1 MLKSLKNLQGKKMYR
16 KELQTLLS
24 KAAVPNFFFLYG
36 ADNFQNE
43 LYADFMKEKYQADE
57 TLKLF
62 FEEYSFTR
70 ASDFLSGASLFSEK
84 KLLEIKTSKKIPTKD
99 LKVLVD
105 LCKNNKDNFFLLELY
120 DESSKQGDI
129 EKIFYPNFA
138 RFFKAN
144 GAREGVEL
152 LSVKARQLRVEI
164 TQNAL
169 FTLFTSFD
177 ENLYLAA
184 SELNKF
190 SGLRVDESIIEQYC
204 YSLNL
209 GSFDSFFEKF
219 FKRQDFKSEL
229 EKILDNLNEIA
240 LINSLHNAFYRL
252 FKIALYA
259 KVHGKVDF
267 KELLGYTPPPQVG
280 QNLSSQAFSLK
291 IEQYKEIF
299 TLLLKSEHELK
310 TNANLAKKD
319 FLIANLLKLSRIL
332 KH

>member
-1 MLKSLKNLQGKKMYR
+1 MYR

-24 KAAVPNFFFLYG
+24 KDSIPNFFFLYG
-36 ADNFQNE
+36 ADNFQSE
-43 LYADFMKEKYQADE
+43 LYAEFIKEKYKPDE

-62 FEEYSFTR
+62 FEEYNFAR
-70 ASDFLSGASLFSEK
+70 ASDFLSAGSLFSEK
-84 KLLEIKTSKKIPTKD
+84 KLLEIKTSKKIAIKD
-99 LKVLVD
+99 LKILVD
-105 LCKNNKDNFFLLELY
+105 LCKNNADNFFLLEFY
-120 DESSKQGDI
+120 DESSKQSDI
-129 EKIFYPNFA
+129 EKIFSPHFV

-144 GAREGVEL
+144 GAKEGVEL
-152 LSVKARQLRVEI
+152 LSIKAKQLGVEI

-190 SGLRVDESIIEQYC
+190 SGLRVDEKTIEQYC
-204 YSLNL
+204 YSLNT
-209 GSFDSFFEKF
+209 GSFESFFDKIL
-219 FKRQDFKSEL
+219 KKQDFKSEL
-229 EKILDNLNEIA
+229 EKILDNFNEIA
-240 LINSLHNAFYRL
+240 LINSLYNSFYRL

-259 KVHGKVDF
+259 KVNGKIDF

-299 TLLLKSEHELK
+299 TLLLKSEYELK
-310 TNANLAKKD
+310 INSKLVKKE
-319 FLIANLLKLSRIL
+319 FLISNLLKLARIL
-332 KH
+332 KS

>member
-1 MLKSLKNLQGKKMYR
+1 MYR
-16 KELQTLLS
+16 KELQILLS
-24 KAAVPNFFFLYG
+24 KDSIPNFFFLYG
-36 ADNFQNE
+36 ADNFQSE
-43 LYADFMKEKYQADE
+43 LYAEFIKEKYKPDE

-62 FEEYSFTR
+62 FEEYNFTR
-70 ASDFLSGASLFSEK
+70 ASDFLSAGSLFSEK

-105 LCKNNKDNFFLLELY
+105 LCKNNTDNFFLLELY
-120 DESSKQGDI
+120 DESSKQSDI
-129 EKIFYPNFA
+129 EKIFSPHFV

-144 GAREGVEL
+144 GAKEGVEL
-152 LSVKARQLRVEI
+152 LNIKAKQLGVEI

-190 SGLRVDESIIEQYC
+190 SGLRVDEKTIEQYC
-204 YSLNL
+204 YSLNT
-209 GSFDSFFEKF
+209 GSFESFFDKIL
-219 FKRQDFKSEL
+219 KKQDFKSEL
-229 EKILDNLNEIA
+229 EKILDNFNEIA
-240 LINSLHNAFYRL
+240 LINSLYNSFYRL

-259 KVHGKVDF
+259 KINGKIDF

-299 TLLLKSEHELK
+299 TLLLKSEYELK
-310 TNANLAKKD
+310 TNPKLVKKE
-319 FLIANLLKLSRIL
+319 FLISNLLKLARIL
-332 KH
+332 KN

>member
-1 MLKSLKNLQGKKMYR
+1 MYR

-24 KAAVPNFFFLYG
+24 KDSIPNFFFLYG
-36 ADNFQNE
+36 ADNFQSE
-43 LYADFMKEKYQADE
+43 LYAEFIKEKYKPDE

-62 FEEYSFTR
+62 FEEYNFAR
-70 ASDFLSGASLFSEK
+70 ASDFLSAGSLFSEK
-84 KLLEIKTSKKIPTKD
+84 KLLEIKTSKKIAIKD
-99 LKVLVD
+99 LKILVD
-105 LCKNNKDNFFLLELY
+105 LCKNNADNFFLLEFY
-120 DESSKQGDI
+120 DESSKQSDI
-129 EKIFYPNFA
+129 EKIFSPHFV

-144 GAREGVEL
+144 GAKEGVEL
-152 LSVKARQLRVEI
+152 LSIKAKQLGVEI

-190 SGLRVDESIIEQYC
+190 SGLRVDEKTIEQYC
-204 YSLNL
+204 YSLNT
-209 GSFDSFFEKF
+209 GSFESFFDKIL
-219 FKRQDFKSEL
+219 KKQDFKSEL
-229 EKILDNLNEIA
+229 EKILDNFNEIA
-240 LINSLHNAFYRL
+240 LINSLYNSFYRL

-259 KVHGKVDF
+259 KINGKIDF

-299 TLLLKSEHELK
+299 TLLLKSEYELK
-310 TNANLAKKD
+310 TNSKLVKKE
-319 FLIANLLKLSRIL
+319 FLISNLLKLARIL
-332 KH
+332 KS

>member
-1 MLKSLKNLQGKKMYR
+1 MYR

-24 KAAVPNFFFLYG
+24 KDSIPNFFFLYG
-36 ADNFQNE
+36 ADNFQSE
-43 LYADFMKEKYQADE
+43 LYAEFIKEKYKPDE

-62 FEEYSFTR
+62 FEEYNFTH
-70 ASDFLSGASLFSEK
+70 ASDFLSTGSLFSEK
-84 KLLEIKTSKKIPTKD
+84 KLLEIKTSKKIPIKD
-99 LKVLVD
+99 LKILVE
-105 LCKNNKDNFFLLELY
+105 LCKNNADNFFLLEFY
-120 DESSKQGDI
+120 DESSKQSDI
-129 EKIFYPNFA
+129 EKIFSPHFV

-144 GAREGVEL
+144 GAKEGVEL
-152 LSVKARQLRVEI
+152 LSIKAKQLRVEI

-190 SGLRVDESIIEQYC
+190 SGLRVDEKTIEQYC
-204 YSLNL
+204 YSLNT
-209 GSFDSFFEKF
+209 GSFESFFDKIL
-219 FKRQDFKSEL
+219 KKQDFKSEL
-229 EKILDNLNEIA
+229 EKILDNFNEIA
-240 LINSLHNAFYRL
+240 LINSLYNSFYRL

-259 KVHGKVDF
+259 KINGKIDF

-299 TLLLKSEHELK
+299 TLLLKSEYELK
-310 TNANLAKKD
+310 TNPKLVKKE
-319 FLIANLLKLSRIL
+319 FLISNLLKLARIL
-332 KH
+332 KN

>member
-1 MLKSLKNLQGKKMYR
+1 MYR

-24 KAAVPNFFFLYG
+24 KDSIPNFFFLYG
-36 ADNFQNE
+36 ADNFQSE
-43 LYADFMKEKYQADE
+43 LYAEFIKEKYKPDE

-62 FEEYSFTR
+62 FEEYNFTH
-70 ASDFLSGASLFSEK
+70 ASDFLSAGSLFSEK
-84 KLLEIKTSKKIPTKD
+84 KLLEIKTSKKIPIKD
-99 LKVLVD
+99 LKILVE
-105 LCKNNKDNFFLLELY
+105 LCKNNADNFFLLEFY
-120 DESSKQGDI
+120 DESSKQSDI
-129 EKIFYPNFA
+129 EKIFSPHFV

-144 GAREGVEL
+144 GAKEGVEL
-152 LSVKARQLRVEI
+152 LSIKAKQLRVEI

-190 SGLRVDESIIEQYC
+190 SGLRVDEKTIEQYC
-204 YSLNL
+204 YSLNT
-209 GSFDSFFEKF
+209 GSFESFFDKIL
-219 FKRQDFKSEL
+219 KKQDFKSEL
-229 EKILDNLNEIA
+229 EKILDNFNEIA
-240 LINSLHNAFYRL
+240 LINSLYNSFYRL

-259 KVHGKVDF
+259 KVNGKIDF

-299 TLLLKSEHELK
+299 TLLLKSEYELK
-310 TNANLAKKD
+310 TNSKLVKKE
-319 FLIANLLKLSRIL
+319 FLISNLLKLARIL
-332 KH
+332 KS

>member
-1 MLKSLKNLQGKKMYR
+1 MYR

-24 KAAVPNFFFLYG
+24 KGLIPNFFFLYG

-43 LYADFMKEKYQADE
+43 LYAEFIKEKYKPDE

-62 FEEYSFTR
+62 FEEYNFTR
-70 ASDFLSGASLFSEK
+70 ASDFLSAGSLFSEK

-105 LCKNNKDNFFLLELY
+105 LCKNNTDNFFLLELY
-120 DESSKQGDI
+120 DENSKQSDI
-129 EKIFYPNFA
+129 EKIFSPNFT

-144 GAREGVEL
+144 GAKEGVEL
-152 LSVKARQLRVEI
+152 LSIKAKQLGIEI

-190 SGLRVDESIIEQYC
+190 SGLRVDEKTIEQYC
-204 YSLNL
+204 YSLNT
-209 GSFDSFFEKF
+209 GSFESFFEKIL
-219 FKRQDFKSEL
+219 KKQDFKSEL
-229 EKILDNLNEIA
+229 EKILDNFNEIA
-240 LINSLHNAFYRL
+240 LINSLYNSFYRL

-259 KVHGKVDF
+259 KVYGKIDF
-267 KELLGYTPPPQVG
+267 KDLLGYTPPPQVG
-280 QNLSSQAFSLK
+280 QNLSTQAFSLK

-299 TLLLKSEHELK
+299 TLLLKCEYELK
-310 TNANLAKKD
+310 TNSKLVKKE
-319 FLIANLLKLSRIL
+319 FLISNLLKLARIL
-332 KH
+332 KS

>member
-1 MLKSLKNLQGKKMYR
+1 MYR

-24 KAAVPNFFFLYG
+24 KDSISNFFFLYG
-36 ADNFQNE
+36 ADNFQSE
-43 LYADFMKEKYQADE
+43 LYAEFIKEKYKPDE

-62 FEEYSFTR
+62 FEEYNFTR
-70 ASDFLSGASLFSEK
+70 ASDFLSAGSLFSEK

-99 LKVLVD
+99 LKILVE
-105 LCKNNKDNFFLLELY
+105 LCKNNADNFFLLEFY
-120 DESSKQGDI
+120 DESSKQSDI
-129 EKIFYPNFA
+129 EKIFSPHFV

-144 GAREGVEL
+144 GAKEGVEL
-152 LSVKARQLRVEI
+152 LSIKAKQLRVEI

-190 SGLRVDESIIEQYC
+190 SGLRVDEKTIEQYC
-204 YSLNL
+204 YSLNT
-209 GSFDSFFEKF
+209 GSFESFFEKIL
-219 FKRQDFKSEL
+219 KKQDFKSEL
-229 EKILDNLNEIA
+229 EKILDNFNEIA
-240 LINSLHNAFYRL
+240 LINSLYNSFYRL
-252 FKIALYA
+252 FKIALYV
-259 KVHGKVDF
+259 KVNGKIDF

-299 TLLLKSEHELK
+299 TLLLKSEYELK
-310 TNANLAKKD
+310 INSKLVKKE
-319 FLIANLLKLSRIL
+319 FLISNLLKLARIL
-332 KH
+332 KS

>member
-1 MLKSLKNLQGKKMYR
+1 MYR

-24 KAAVPNFFFLYG
+24 KDSIPNFFFLYG
-36 ADNFQNE
+36 ADNFQSE
-43 LYADFMKEKYQADE
+43 LYAEFIKEKYKPDE

-62 FEEYSFTR
+62 FEEYNFAR
-70 ASDFLSGASLFSEK
+70 ASDFLSAGSLFSEK
-84 KLLEIKTSKKIPTKD
+84 KLLEIKTSKKIAIKD
-99 LKVLVD
+99 LKILVE
-105 LCKNNKDNFFLLELY
+105 LCKNNADNFFLLEFY
-120 DESSKQGDI
+120 DESSKQSDI
-129 EKIFYPNFA
+129 EKIFSPHFV

-144 GAREGVEL
+144 GAKEGVEL
-152 LSVKARQLRVEI
+152 LSIKAKQLRIEI

-190 SGLRVDESIIEQYC
+190 SGLRVDEKTIEQYC
-204 YSLNL
+204 YSLNT
-209 GSFDSFFEKF
+209 GSFESFFDKIL
-219 FKRQDFKSEL
+219 KKQDFKSEL
-229 EKILDNLNEIA
+229 EKILDNFNEIA
-240 LINSLHNAFYRL
+240 LINSLYNSFYRL

-259 KVHGKVDF
+259 KVNGKIDF

-299 TLLLKSEHELK
+299 TLLLKSEYELK
-310 TNANLAKKD
+310 TNSKLVKKE
-319 FLIANLLKLSRIL
+319 FLISNLLKLARIL
-332 KH
+332 KS

>member
-1 MLKSLKNLQGKKMYR
+1 MYR

-24 KAAVPNFFFLYG
+24 KDSIPNFFFLYG
-36 ADNFQNE
+36 ADNFQSE
-43 LYADFMKEKYQADE
+43 LYAEFIKEKYKPDE

-62 FEEYSFTR
+62 FEEYNFTR
-70 ASDFLSGASLFSEK
+70 ASDFLSAGSLFSEK
-84 KLLEIKTSKKIPTKD
+84 KLLEIKTSKKIPIKD
-99 LKVLVD
+99 LKILVD
-105 LCKNNKDNFFLLELY
+105 LCKNNADNFFLLEFY
-120 DESSKQGDI
+120 DESSKQSDI
-129 EKIFYPNFA
+129 EKIFSPHFV

-144 GAREGVEL
+144 GAKEGVEL
-152 LSVKARQLRVEI
+152 LSIKAKQLRVEI

-190 SGLRVDESIIEQYC
+190 SGLRVDEKTIEQYC
-204 YSLNL
+204 YSLNT
-209 GSFDSFFEKF
+209 GSFESFFDKIL
-219 FKRQDFKSEL
+219 KKQDFKSEL
-229 EKILDNLNEIA
+229 EKILDNFNEIA
-240 LINSLHNAFYRL
+240 LINSLYNSFYRL

-259 KVHGKVDF
+259 KVNGKIDF

-299 TLLLKSEHELK
+299 TLLLKSEYELK
-310 TNANLAKKD
+310 TNPKLVKKE
-319 FLIANLLKLSRIL
+319 FLISNLLKLARIL
-332 KH
+332 KS

>member
-1 MLKSLKNLQGKKMYR
+1 MYR

-24 KAAVPNFFFLYG
+24 KDSIPNFFFLYG
-36 ADNFQNE
+36 ADNFQSE
-43 LYADFMKEKYQADE
+43 LYAEFIKEKYKPDE

-62 FEEYSFTR
+62 FEEYNFTH
-70 ASDFLSGASLFSEK
+70 ASDFLSAGSLFSEK
-84 KLLEIKTSKKIPTKD
+84 KLLEIKTSKKIPIKD
-99 LKVLVD
+99 LKILVE
-105 LCKNNKDNFFLLELY
+105 LCKNNADNFFLLEFY
-120 DESSKQGDI
+120 DESSKQSDI
-129 EKIFYPNFA
+129 EKIFSPHFV

-144 GAREGVEL
+144 GAKEGVEL
-152 LSVKARQLRVEI
+152 LSIKAKQLRVEI

-190 SGLRVDESIIEQYC
+190 SGLRVDEKTIEQYC
-204 YSLNL
+204 YSLNT
-209 GSFDSFFEKF
+209 GSFESFFDKIL
-219 FKRQDFKSEL
+219 KKQDFKSEL
-229 EKILDNLNEIA
+229 EKILDNFNEIA
-240 LINSLHNAFYRL
+240 LINSLYNSFYRL

-259 KVHGKVDF
+259 KVNGKIDF

-299 TLLLKSEHELK
+299 TLLLKSEYELK
-310 TNANLAKKD
+310 TNPKLVKKE
-319 FLIANLLKLSRIL
+319 FLISNLLKLARIL
-332 KH
+332 KS